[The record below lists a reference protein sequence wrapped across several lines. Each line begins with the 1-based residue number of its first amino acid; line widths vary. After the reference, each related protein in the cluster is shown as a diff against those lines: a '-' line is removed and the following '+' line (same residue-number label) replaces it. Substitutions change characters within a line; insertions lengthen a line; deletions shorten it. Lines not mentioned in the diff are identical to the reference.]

1 MLTGV
6 IFLQLMNAWTIMV
19 DVIRFVST
27 MMIPLSVGVGM
38 ATPYKVME
46 HPAVVRVQVFQC

>member
-1 MLTGV
+1 
-6 IFLQLMNAWTIMV
+6 MV